1 MAIIF
6 MDEENENNNT
16 NLREITKKRIES
28 LREISESMTRSMR
41 DEIQK
46 WDNIS
51 KKCDNETLND
61 FMFNGEEEIEPG
73 MVQIG
78 DNGITSGS
86 NVLNPENV
94 TRVNLNALPQNTVGN
109 DNNTFPAMNNRYQ
122 PQQQYINTA
131 PMYNNQVYPN
141 YYNNQGMY
149 YQPQQMNTTP
159 MYGNTNQGNIYYQP
173 QQQYNNTAPM
183 YGGYYNNQGMY
194 YQPQQQYVS
203 TEYQKMVAEE
213 QKRAASMAALN
224 EKLTMDILHVD
235 EKDYDKESVHRQID
249 IKYGICEDITKEEAD
264 IKKWTDYFTAIQQRN
279 IHQNNIDLS
288 LRGYIYDSEG
298 KRSIKTSFRGG
309 FELDGVFHQTTP
321 DLDEY
326 ELVFT
331 RQDDD
336 KYMNDLR
343 HWNDPYIREQNYREY
358 WRRVF
363 YNGMN
368 SKYNDYT
375 YEELMDGAIGDY
387 YMDSYGRQKS
397 KEFNARLK
405 WASGN
410 LWDTE
415 QFKKILNCDPNY
427 KNMSHVFYSNY
438 DLAAYIHAANITK
451 TPEELMNDEAL
462 NNKLREDYET
472 RREAFL
478 ARARSKNLYANKS
491 FGSHFRPDFNGHV
504 PLSEMTVDEA
514 NDIIAQPTIQNSTVT
529 VIDNPTPID
538 PRIPVSKRVIETGVL
553 TDEELRE
560 FAMVT
565 PTTEEEI
572 LAQY

>member
-6 MDEENENNNT
+6 IDENENNT
-16 NLREITKKRIES
+16 KTDLREITKKRIES
-28 LREISESMTRSMR
+28 LREISESMTQSMR

-51 KKCDNETLND
+51 KKCDNGTLND
-61 FMFNGEEEIEPG
+61 FMYGEEIEPG

-78 DNGITSGS
+78 DNGIASGS

-109 DNNTFPAMNNRYQ
+109 DNNIFPAMNNRYQ

-141 YYNNQGMY
+141 YYNN
-149 YQPQQMNTTP
+149 YQP
-159 MYGNTNQGNIYYQP
+159 
-173 QQQYNNTAPM
+173 QQYNNTAPM

-224 EKLTMDILHVD
+224 EKLTMDILHID

-343 HWNDPYIREQNYREY
+343 HWDDPYIMEQNYREY

-368 SKYNDYT
+368 NKYNDYT
-375 YEELMDGAIGDY
+375 YEELMNGAIGDY

-410 LWDTE
+410 LWDTN

-514 NDIIAQPTIQNSTVT
+514 NDIIAQPTIKNSTVT

>member
-6 MDEENENNNT
+6 MDENENNNT

-28 LREISESMTRSMR
+28 LREISESMTQSMR

-78 DNGITSGS
+78 DNGIVNGS

-131 PMYNNQVYPN
+131 PMY
-141 YYNNQGMY
+141 
-149 YQPQQMNTTP
+149 
-159 MYGNTNQGNIYYQP
+159 GNTNQGNIYYQP
-173 QQQYNNTAPM
+173 PQQYNNTAPM

-249 IKYGICEDITKEEAD
+249 IKYGICEDITEEEAN
-264 IKKWTDYFTAIQQRN
+264 IKKWTDYFIAIQQRN

-343 HWNDPYIREQNYREY
+343 HWNDPYIRDQNYREY

-410 LWDTE
+410 LWDTK

-514 NDIIAQPTIQNSTVT
+514 NDIIAQPTIKNSTVT